1 MDDFN
6 NEPRSI
12 FASIKLI
19 FQSVADAIVT
29 VTTATSKTAGMLDS
43 LASTGLVMA
52 DSNKII
58 VTMETKGKEMHQ
70 MEVLKKKYPDVKL
83 DM

>member
-1 MDDFN
+1 MDS
-6 NEPRSI
+6 EPRSI

-19 FQSVADAIVT
+19 FQSIADAIVT

-52 DSNKII
+52 DSNKTI
-58 VTMETKGKEMHQ
+58 VTMGTKGKEMEH
-70 MEVLKKKYPDVKL
+70 MERLKKKYPDVSI
-83 DM
+83 DI